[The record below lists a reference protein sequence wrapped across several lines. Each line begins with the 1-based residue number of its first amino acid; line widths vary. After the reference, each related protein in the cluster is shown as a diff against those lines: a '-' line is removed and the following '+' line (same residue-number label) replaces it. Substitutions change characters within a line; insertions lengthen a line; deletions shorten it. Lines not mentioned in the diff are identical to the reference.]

1 MHLDSAGCLQ
11 TVIYPRVKRYCG
23 VYICTDTTMGKMRI
37 CGAADVKVRISNSCA
52 AFRLRALSNK
62 IIRLIWLLWSPAAEM
77 LPYRYPSLSRMATS
91 KTGNRGFIAFKKM
104 ARLKEI
110 GINWNQ
116 WYLIFQYDVPRFFK
130 TLSFTSVFTFVP
142 FWYALICTV
151 KFQISELK
159 LVSKMMEVGSREWQ
173 SALPSIMNYKNMMC
187 ILTKTNTCGAVVEIN
202 VFFRS

>member
-62 IIRLIWLLWSPAAEM
+62 IIRLIWLLRSPAAEM

-91 KTGNRGFIAFKKM
+91 KTGNRGFIAFKKW
-104 ARLKEI
+104 I
-110 GINWNQ
+110 GW
-116 WYLIFQYDVPRFFK
+116 R
-130 TLSFTSVFTFVP
+130 
-142 FWYALICTV
+142 
-151 KFQISELK
+151 K
-159 LVSKMMEVGSREWQ
+159 LVS
-173 SALPSIMNYKNMMC
+173 
-187 ILTKTNTCGAVVEIN
+187 TEIN
-202 VFFRS
+202 GTLYSNTTYQDSSKRSHSLQCLLLCLFGTHWFAL